1 MPDGESEVLA
11 IIFDLG
17 LGDPDFLVSGP
28 QFPYITVKISL
39 GYRFL
44 PTRTMRKRKAGS

>member
-1 MPDGESEVLA
+1 MPDCESGVPA
-11 IIFDLG
+11 IILDLG
-17 LGDPDFLVSGP
+17 LGDPYFLVSGP

-44 PTRTMRKRKAGS
+44 PTRIMRKHKAGS